1 MRMIIVGCSQLGAAL
16 ANYLYQKGHL
26 VTVIDQ
32 DAAAFDSL
40 SIDFQGRLIE
50 GDVLTRGVLNRAEIE
65 KADALAAVT
74 RSDALNAVVAHVAS
88 TQYGVK
94 HVVARNFDPRQRPLQ
109 DGFGVPVI
117 SSTGLGALWIEDLL
131 LDEPLRPVFVDEKL
145 SFSVYQLSVPPAWL
159 GRPLEELMPPER
171 ITALSW
177 TRQGKHLAIVTRR
190 QLNTGELIYLSAD
203 AEEIEELRKRLSI
216 PLEPSS

>member
-1 MRMIIVGCSQLGAAL
+1 MRVIIVGCSQLGLAL

-26 VTVIDQ
+26 ITVIDQ
-32 DAAAFDSL
+32 DAAAFDFL

-74 RSDALNAVVAHVAS
+74 RSDALNAVVAYLAA
-88 TQYGVK
+88 TEYQVK

-131 LDEPLRPVFVDEKL
+131 LNEPLRPVFIDEKL
-145 SFSVYQLSVPPAWL
+145 NFSIYQLSVPPAWL
-159 GRPLEELMPPER
+159 GHPLEELLPPDR
-171 ITALSW
+171 TKTLSW
-177 TRQGKHLAIVTRR
+177 TREGQHLSLSPQRV
-190 QLNTGELIYLSAD
+190 LNTGDLIYMSAD
-203 AEEIEELRKRLSI
+203 PEEIEELRKRLNNS
-216 PLEPSS
+216 LE